1 MKEKERQDPG
11 WVQLQVD
18 PPSWKYGCVP
28 SCFTDE
34 ETEAYRLIRS
44 DDMTPTG
51 LSGETRTLNSS
62 VLPTVPC
69 HRLSLPR
76 EKAPP

>member
-18 PPSWKYGCVP
+18 SHHPGNMGAVP
-28 SCFTDE
+28 SRFTDE

-44 DDMTPTG
+44 DYMTPTG
-51 LSGETRTLNSS
+51 SQS
-62 VLPTVPC
+62 
-69 HRLSLPR
+69 
-76 EKAPP
+76 